1 MKTIPQVETPA
12 NTLGNLRIPPT
23 LNSLARL
30 SEYQPRSP
38 LVPVI
43 KTKRKCPVCDHKDW
57 CSVTSDAS
65 LAFCMRVSQGSFKT
79 ARNGAYMHRL
89 IDTSPAPQQQLQPL
103 QAPTVEDAP
112 RAEDLKIVA
121 AYADLLRLHL
131 VLSEEH
137 RRQLHAR
144 GLDDISIEVNGYAS
158 TPTPI
163 FASFIARALSREHDL
178 HGIPG
183 FYRDAGEWRMVDYGA
198 GFFIP
203 VRAADSRI
211 CGMQIRRDEGNPKY
225 IWFSSR
231 DRNGGASSGS
241 PVSFAKPHLLKDA
254 REVTVTEG
262 ALKADIAAH
271 IMNAPVIAA
280 AGVSN
285 FGANFA
291 ASLKEQF
298 PQLQTIYTAFDMDF
312 ENNEH
317 VRRAMFRLVSQL
329 ERARFTVRVRTWPP
343 GWKGI
348 DDYLLA
354 VSRMEVAA

>member
-1 MKTIPQVETPA
+1 MNTYPA
-12 NTLGNLRIPPT
+12 SNR
-23 LNSLARL
+23 
-30 SEYQPRSP
+30 YQFRDRSP
-38 LVPVI
+38 LISVHRA
-43 KTKRKCPVCDHKDW
+43 KSKCPVCDHNSW
-57 CSVTSDAS
+57 CSVTANGA
-65 LAFCMRVSQGSFKT
+65 LCFCMRISAGSFKT

-89 IDTSPAPQQQLQPL
+89 IDSPPPIRRQISAPKIN
-103 QAPTVEDAP
+103 ATT
-112 RAEDLKIVA
+112 RADLDRVVSV
-121 AYADLLRLHL
+121 YADLLRLHL

-137 RRQLHAR
+137 RRKLHAR
-144 GLDDISIEVNGYAS
+144 GLDDQAIEVNGYVS
-158 TPTPI
+158 VPPPL
-163 FASFIARALSREHDL
+163 FAANVALALAREHNL
-178 HGIPG
+178 EGVPG
-183 FYRDAGEWRMVDYGA
+183 FYRDRDVWRMVEARA

-203 VRAADSRI
+203 ARGADSRI

-241 PVSFAKPHLLKDA
+241 PVHFAKPHLLKDA
-254 REVTVTEG
+254 REVMVTEG

-271 IMNAPVIAA
+271 LTDAPVIAA

-285 FGANFA
+285 FGADFA

-298 PQLQTIYTAFDMDF
+298 PKLKTIYTAFDMDF

-329 ERARFTVRVRTWPP
+329 ERARFTVRVRAWSKKR
-343 GWKGI
+343 KGI

>member
-1 MKTIPQVETPA
+1 MNTYPA
-12 NTLGNLRIPPT
+12 SNR
-23 LNSLARL
+23 
-30 SEYQPRSP
+30 YQPRSP

-43 KTKRKCPVCDHKDW
+43 KTKCKCPVCDHKDW
-57 CSVTSDAS
+57 CSITADGA
-65 LAFCMRVSQGSFKT
+65 LCFCMRISAGSFKT

-89 IDTSPAPQQQLQPL
+89 IEAPRTFNAPQPYRT
-103 QAPTVEDAP
+103 APTIEETL
-112 RAEDLKIVA
+112 RAEDDRVVA
-121 AYADLLRLHL
+121 VYADLLRLHL

-137 RRQLHAR
+137 RQQLRAR
-144 GLDDISIEVNGYAS
+144 GLDDISIEVNGYVS
-158 TPTPI
+158 TPPPL
-163 FASFIARALSREHDL
+163 FAANVARALARNHDL
-178 HGIPG
+178 RGVPG
-183 FYRDAGEWRMVDYGA
+183 FYRDRDAWRMVEARA

-203 VRAADSRI
+203 VRGADSRI
-211 CGMQIRRDEGNPKY
+211 CGMQIRRDEGAPKY
-225 IWFSSR
+225 VWFSSR

-241 PVSFAKPHLLKDA
+241 PVHFAKPHLLKDA
-254 REVTVTEG
+254 REVMVTEG

-285 FGANFA
+285 FGADFA

-298 PQLQTIYTAFDMDF
+298 PKLTTIYTAFDMDF

-329 ERARFTVRVRTWPP
+329 ERARFTVRVRAWSEK
-343 GWKGI
+343 WKGI

>member
-1 MKTIPQVETPA
+1 MKTIPQSTPPS
-12 NTLGNLRIPPT
+12 NTFGNR
-23 LNSLARL
+23 
-30 SEYQPRSP
+30 YQPRDRSP

-43 KTKRKCPVCDHKDW
+43 KTKRKCPVCDHSSW
-57 CSVTSDAS
+57 CSVTSDGA
-65 LAFCMRVSQGSFKT
+65 LAFCMRVSSGSFKQ
-79 ARNGAYMHRL
+79 ARNGAFLHRL
-89 IDTSPAPQQQLQPL
+89 IERATPHRQPQPL
-103 QAPTVEDAP
+103 HAPTVEDAP

-144 GLDDISIEVNGYAS
+144 GLDDLSIGVNGYAS

-183 FYRDAGEWRMVDYGA
+183 FYRDAGEWRMVTGGA
-198 GFFIP
+198 GFFVP
-203 VRAADSRI
+203 VRGADSRI
-211 CGMQIRRDEGNPKY
+211 QGLQIRRDEGKPKY
-225 IWFSSR
+225 IWFSSK
-231 DRNGGASSGS
+231 DRAGGASPGS
-241 PVSFAKPHLLKDA
+241 PVHYAKPNLLKTA
-254 REVTVTEG
+254 TEVTLTEG

-271 IMNAPVIAA
+271 LLGAPVVAA

-285 FGANFA
+285 FGADFA
-291 ASLKEQF
+291 ANLKRDF
-298 PQLQTIYTAFDMDF
+298 PHLQTIFVAFDTDF
-312 ENNEH
+312 NHKEA
-317 VRRAMFRLVSQL
+317 VRRALFRLVAQL
-329 ERARFTVRVRTWPP
+329 ERARFSVRVRTWPP

-354 VSRMEVAA
+354 ISQREVAA